1 MIKGLLCTAL
11 CALALAFS
19 MLAPARADATEA
31 TLRARSHH
39 VRQVRHH
46 RRIVLPPER
55 HVIEVTRPTYSG
67 YFVING
73 TRFTATTA
81 RCARWAAGERIRL
94 VAGDWH
100 GVCSTAAFYNV
111 RRRQTCE
118 MWCP

>member
-11 CALALAFS
+11 CAMPLALS
-19 MLAPARADATEA
+19 TLAPVPSGATEA
-31 TLRARSHH
+31 TLRVRSHH
-39 VRQVRHH
+39 VRQVWHH
-46 RRIVLPPER
+46 RRLVLPPER
-55 HVIEVTRPTYSG
+55 HVIEVNRPTYSG

-100 GVCSTAAFYNV
+100 GVCSTAVFYNV
-111 RRRQTCE
+111 RRRQTCD
-118 MWCP
+118 MWCS